1 MSLLTFYLFSQKAT
15 IIELKNL
22 LDEEREQRKEDREKA
37 VANLTASIQRVKT
50 EAQEELKR
58 LSDASLRRENEQQ
71 EIINKLQV
79 CEWISLMMVLLICVF

>member
-1 MSLLTFYLFSQKAT
+1 M
-15 IIELKNL
+15 IELKNL

>member
-1 MSLLTFYLFSQKAT
+1 MSLLNFYLFSQKAT

-79 CEWISLMMVLLICVF
+79 